1 MTEILTIR
9 ELCDWL
15 RLTEFQVRSMLR
27 KRGQAR
33 MRHPLP
39 SIRINSNVRF
49 VRADIESWLDR
60 IREEEK
66 EAA

>member
-1 MTEILTIR
+1 MTEILTID
-9 ELCDWL
+9 ELCHWL
-15 RLTEFQVRSMLR
+15 KLSRTQVYSMLR

-39 SIRINSNVRF
+39 AIRLNGNVRF
-49 VRADIESWLDR
+49 RRQDIEQWLQR
-60 IREEEK
+60 LSQE